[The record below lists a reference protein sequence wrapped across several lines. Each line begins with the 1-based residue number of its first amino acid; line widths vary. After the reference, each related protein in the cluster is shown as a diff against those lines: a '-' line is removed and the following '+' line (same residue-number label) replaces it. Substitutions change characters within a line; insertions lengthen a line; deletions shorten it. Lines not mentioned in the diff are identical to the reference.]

1 MIWKV
6 IINYLHLLYKEV
18 KGILL
23 YQWFPSPILPTKHQD
38 RREVCFVG
46 NIILLNVIILM
57 VKLVAASNLIIYFN
71 FVLNTFNCPGE
82 KMYMASSF
90 VKIVRSV
97 S

>member
-1 MIWKV
+1 
-6 IINYLHLLYKEV
+6 
-18 KGILL
+18 
-23 YQWFPSPILPTKHQD
+23 
-38 RREVCFVG
+38 
-46 NIILLNVIILM
+46 M

-71 FVLNTFNCPGE
+71 FFLNTFNCPGE